1 MIELEKTYLVK
12 ELPKNLLKSKSKE
25 IIDIYVP
32 ATVAHPILRIRE
44 KGDKFEITKEKDN
57 LIDFIL
63 KNISQLGQGDI
74 IAVTSKIVSLS
85 EGRTGKLKDKRKL
98 I

>member
-44 KGDKFEITKEKDN
+44 NGDKFEITKKAPIAGKDN
-57 LIDFIL
+57 
-63 KNISQLGQGDI
+63 SQHTEEAIHL
-74 IAVTSKIVSLS
+74 
-85 EGRTGKLKDKRKL
+85 
-98 I
+98 